1 MLVATGMEQ
10 AVIASYTS
18 NVRSIPFLQ
27 DCHSERRAEPV
38 LAGEVRAERRI
49 LIALAPAYTVSGRM
63 ESVQFAEARSQD
75 RNPRSVFGLNNRMGS
90 NDAI

>member
-1 MLVATGMEQ
+1 
-10 AVIASYTS
+10 
-18 NVRSIPFLQ
+18 
-27 DCHSERRAEPV
+27 
-38 LAGEVRAERRI
+38 
-49 LIALAPAYTVSGRM
+49 M